1 MKFVNTSFKFERKTR
16 TPEHSNPLQN
26 PKSLPRPPSG
36 LTKKASKPQNF
47 EKLKAFYEKE
57 THALLKDL
65 KDDHSD
71 MSFSME
77 GPQEVLWHK
86 MQVELMEKK
95 AEIKKI
101 ELQAIKTRMK
111 RLLSQKKEKNEEN
124 FDLILEMQEKIL
136 AMKVKEQ
143 ERASENRKLKEKILK
158 LSAFLLSNYEKGNDK
173 SISLEHNMP
182 SCNNFNEN
190 PSKNPIFDEYFQS
203 SSSNLPKDSKEK
215 SRSKVGKLKKKGGL
229 VEISAKIVK
238 IKEEYGVLKDK
249 SSVLKDFFQRNSE
262 AFIQNVSLFLNS
274 QIKRIT
280 EKCEWEKKEH
290 MAKVEEENLLKLQ
303 NVQEKYDNAARE
315 QKKKLEQ
322 ENERNEQINHHYTI
336 LLNQKMQEKED
347 EIAALKEK
355 INEKNMCFPGF
366 NHKEGKKKIRARGEN
381 NMDMGEIVKGLQ
393 EKMEKMRTFY
403 EEKFTW
409 YQKNY
414 EDLSKIVANLDKK
427 PSDQTPPEKTSN
439 RIEIF
444 LENQDKKPESIQN
457 KSLNT
462 EENKEKESPLQIPK
476 PSFELLE
483 TPPRRQKLPEKSEKN
498 TFQIF
503 EEAQSKHLQKNFD
516 IKIKGLKLKYEEGLK
531 TLTEEN
537 KTLREEKE
545 RMRKLVE
552 EKDHELQELFISNKR
567 MQLEKLALE
576 EKLRQSNENLKDKEY
591 QISVKNT
598 VLANEM
604 GNHGFSSNV
613 KEFKKGMSPLII
625 NNKLNVKKNSEE
637 DTKE

>member
-1 MKFVNTSFKFERKTR
+1 MKLVNTSFKFDRKTR

-26 PKSLPRPPSG
+26 PKSLPHPPSG
-36 LTKKASKPQNF
+36 QTKKGSKPQNF

-65 KDDHSD
+65 NDDHSD
-71 MSFSME
+71 QSFSME
-77 GPQEVLWHK
+77 GPQEALWHK
-86 MQVELMEKK
+86 MQIELMEKK

-101 ELQAIKTRMK
+101 ELQAIQTRVK
-111 RLLSQKKEKNEEN
+111 RLESQKKKRNDEN
-124 FDLILEMQEKIL
+124 FDLILEMQEKML
-136 AMKVKEQ
+136 TMKVKEQ
-143 ERASENRKLKEKILK
+143 ERASENRKLKEKIFK
-158 LSAFLLSNYEKGNDK
+158 LSAFLLNNYEKANDK
-173 SISLEHNMP
+173 SISLEHNLP

-190 PSKNPIFDEYFQS
+190 LSKNPIFDEYFQS
-203 SSSNLPKDSKEK
+203 SASNLPKDSKEK
-215 SRSKVGKLKKKGGL
+215 SRSKAGRLKKQVL
-229 VEISAKIVK
+229 VDIFGKIGK

-249 SSVLKDFFQRNSE
+249 SSVFKEFFQKNSQ

-274 QIKRIT
+274 QIKRIS
-280 EKCEWEKKEH
+280 EKCEGEKKEH

-303 NVQEKYDNAARE
+303 NVQEKYDNAAKE

-336 LLNQKMQEKED
+336 ILNQKMQEKDD

-355 INEKNMCFPGF
+355 INEKNICFPGF

-393 EKMEKMRTFY
+393 EKMEKMRAFY

-414 EDLSKIVANLDKK
+414 EELSKIVENFDKNN
-427 PSDQTPPEKTSN
+427 SSQTTTEKTTN
-439 RIEIF
+439 NVDNQEKKT
-444 LENQDKKPESIQN
+444 ENIQN
-457 KSLNT
+457 KSVNT
-462 EENKEKESPLQIPK
+462 EENKEKESPKQISK

-483 TPPRRQKLPEKSEKN
+483 TPPRQQKFPEKGEKN

-503 EEAQSKHLQKNFD
+503 EEAQSQHLQKKFD
-516 IKIKGLKLKYEEGLK
+516 IKIKELKLKYEEGLK

-537 KTLREEKE
+537 KTLREEKDK
-545 RMRKLVE
+545 MKKILE
-552 EKDHELQELFISNKR
+552 EKDHELHELFVSNQR
-567 MQLEKLALE
+567 MQLEKLAFE
-576 EKLRQSNENLKDKEY
+576 EKIRQANENLKDKEY